1 MPPAQQAGQSNRPLP
16 KVKAPAVKGNAYK
29 PSQDATNT
37 NQAPESLPL
46 ANNTPAKP
54 ATPNA
59 ATKQSP
65 GKNESSEVNGKQIAR
80 SVGKADGAFFEA
92 LVDQILSSA
101 TDREMPVVQLADG
114 IKPGFGSGKF
124 TELAGEG
131 EITSEPNKVAGLV
144 SAKIT
149 PEIADNVP
157 KPIVAQFQPA
167 QSGESQHVVLTG
179 MGSKGL
185 LASVNKPQT
194 QDKAVD
200 SVKGKVGPSNAV
212 QGKLIGDVLKP
223 ANGIETQVQT
233 QPVAVSLPKTTQVP
247 NQVVEADLKVQ
258 VAVDPLQGILRPD
271 GSQDLT
277 HPATSKTTPKPRLKI
292 QPQFSELGK
301 FKLNGLSADPQA
313 VEAIVAQAQQAGSKP
328 KLPFAV
334 QGQFLQSVAG
344 LDSQAETALA
354 AQSIKSAATPA
365 SAEPISQQIAMQIQ
379 ARPIKA
385 GQQITV
391 QLNPPELGKVN
402 IEIRQDDQGLRAI
415 LEVENPRTFSQL
427 QREAPGLVN
436 RLVEGGVQVNRIEI
450 NLTNSSDTSDR
461 SASDPFGSMMRDNFS
476 NQQDSQ
482 AGDTGKQSESGYTDG
497 YGLDES
503 DESLV
508 SAGYVNDEAINVWR

>member
-16 KVKAPAVKGNAYK
+16 KVTAPAVKGNANK
-29 PSQDATNT
+29 PSQDAPNT

-46 ANNTPAKP
+46 ANKTPAKP

-65 GKNESSEVNGKQIAR
+65 VKNESSEVNGKQIAR

-101 TDREMPVVQLADG
+101 ADREMPVVQLADG

-124 TELAGEG
+124 AELAVDG
-131 EITSEPNKVAGLV
+131 EITSEPNKVAELVSAKVAGLV

-167 QSGESQHVVLTG
+167 QSGESQHVILTG

-185 LASVNKPQT
+185 LASVNRPQT

-223 ANGIETQVQT
+223 SNGIETQVPT
-233 QPVAVSLPKTTQVP
+233 QP
-247 NQVVEADLKVQ
+247 
-258 VAVDPLQGILRPD
+258 VAVDPLQSTLHHD

-277 HPATSKTTPKPRLKI
+277 QTATSKTTRKPRLKT
-292 QPQFSELGK
+292 QPQFAELGK

-313 VEAIVAQAQQAGSKP
+313 VEAIVVQAQQAGSKP
-328 KLPFAV
+328 KLQFAV
-334 QGQFLQSVAG
+334 QGQLLQSVAG

-379 ARPIKA
+379 TRPMKA

-461 SASDPFGSMMRDNFS
+461 GGSDPFGSMMRDNFS